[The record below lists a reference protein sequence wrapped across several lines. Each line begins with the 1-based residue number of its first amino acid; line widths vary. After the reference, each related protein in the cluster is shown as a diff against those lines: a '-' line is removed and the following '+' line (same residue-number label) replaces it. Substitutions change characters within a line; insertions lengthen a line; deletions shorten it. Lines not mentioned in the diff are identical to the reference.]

1 LITPALPV
9 VKSKK
14 TLLNKDN
21 TGEIQPTR
29 VFAHIRSDW
38 PTTLWERSSAV
49 ATKTTAGNVFLSM
62 RFQL

>member
-38 PTTLWERSSAV
+38 PTTLLECSSAMP
-49 ATKTTAGNVFLSM
+49 TKATAGNVFLSM